1 MFNLRKL
8 SNLTSKSSRTGSK
21 KNKKRIKSG
30 KNQEI
35 SLQESSFSETLSKV
49 ENEVNFDNI
58 EQYLQAIE
66 KQGEKMQERPNRQEF
81 LRYKSLIKRF
91 LKRIMMDS
99 VKVRKQK
106 VYKKDR
112 EYVIVDIID
121 EKLYRLGQYILL
133 EESEHIILASK
144 IDEIR
149 GLLYDSVRDI
159 EGRNSK

>member
-8 SNLTSKSSRTGSK
+8 SNLTSKSSKTGSK

-133 EESEHIILASK
+133 EESENIILASK

>member
-1 MFNLRKL
+1 MFNLKKL

>member
-8 SNLTSKSSRTGSK
+8 SNLTSKSSKTGSK

-133 EESEHIILASK
+133 EES
-144 IDEIR
+144 
-149 GLLYDSVRDI
+149 
-159 EGRNSK
+159 

>member
-8 SNLTSKSSRTGSK
+8 SNLTSKSSKTGSK